1 MTEAQLA
8 ENRAQLELTENL
20 RARIAAV
27 VREDLAAE
35 AAAGFPLLRRFP
47 NSEIASVPGC
57 VSRLAEPDRARLID
71 VLAHYSTLWWSYD
84 VVLERKARP
93 ILGPYL
99 ARSPAYPAGDWYG
112 ARPKKRLLKTSVM
125 EMLTEIGYARQT
137 IEGAR
142 GTDVV
147 EYRHPD
153 PAFAARLI
161 VDFDPGLIRQMD
173 FGFRD
178 WLSHGLAARFGSP
191 SPREFIP
198 IVGVLAYDHLWDGR
212 GVNNPVCWDLI
223 TEDNLA
229 ETLATM
235 RAALERLTA
244 LGQRINGL
252 AAD

>member
-8 ENRAQLELTENL
+8 ENHAKLEATENL

-47 NSEIASVPGC
+47 NSEIASVPGY
-57 VSRLAEPDRARLID
+57 VSRLTEPDRGRLID
-71 VLAHYSTLWWSYD
+71 ALAHYSTLWWSYD
-84 VVLERKARP
+84 VVLEKKARP

-173 FGFRD
+173 FWVPR
-178 WLSHGLAARFGSP
+178 LAPPRARGPLRVAESARIHSNRRRPCLRPFVGWPGREQPRVLGPHYRGQFG
-191 SPREFIP
+191 
-198 IVGVLAYDHLWDGR
+198 
-212 GVNNPVCWDLI
+212 
-223 TEDNLA
+223 
-229 ETLATM
+229 
-235 RAALERLTA
+235 
-244 LGQRINGL
+244 
-252 AAD
+252 